1 MSLLAG
7 VSRNA
12 RELIISGESERP
24 EDAVSKVLDEFVLQG
39 NAFEMESQIASEA
52 VRRLHGFGVLQPY
65 LDDKGI
71 EEIWIN
77 RPNQIFVA
85 SSGGV
90 EAIELDLNAEEL
102 RTLIFKMLRQSG
114 RRLDR
119 TMPFVDA
126 ALPDGSRLHVV
137 IPEVTASHWSV
148 NIRKFPVGVITLDQL
163 VEWNSLTAK
172 QAEYL
177 KIAVKTG
184 QNMLIAGATH
194 SGKTTLLCAL
204 INELESGT
212 RLVSCEETFEIR
224 SNLVDWVAMQTR
236 QPNLEGQGEI
246 PLRRLVKE
254 ALRMRPS
261 YLVIGEVRE
270 AESLDLLIGMNSGIP
285 GLCTIHANSTQS
297 ALLKL
302 CTLPLLAG
310 PNISS
315 EFVRATT
322 VQAVDLVVQCSNT
335 AERGRWI
342 SEIATVTAGID
353 GGPIATRVAL

>member
-1 MSLLAG
+1 
-7 VSRNA
+7 
-12 RELIISGESERP
+12 
-24 EDAVSKVLDEFVLQG
+24 
-39 NAFEMESQIASEA
+39 
-52 VRRLHGFGVLQPY
+52 
-65 LDDKGI
+65 
-71 EEIWIN
+71 
-77 RPNQIFVA
+77 
-85 SSGGV
+85 
-90 EAIELDLNAEEL
+90 
-102 RTLIFKMLRQSG
+102 
-114 RRLDR
+114 
-119 TMPFVDA
+119 
-126 ALPDGSRLHVV
+126 
-137 IPEVTASHWSV
+137 V
-148 NIRKFPVGVITLDQL
+148 NIRKFPAGVTSLDQL
-163 VEWNSLTAK
+163 VAWKSLTVS

-177 KIAVKTG
+177 REAVRSG

-204 INELESGT
+204 LNELHRDT

-224 SNLVDWVAMQTR
+224 ADLPDWVAMQTR

-285 GLCTIHANSTQS
+285 GLCTIHANSTQA
-297 ALLKL
+297 ALIKL

-315 EFVRATT
+315 DFVRATT
-322 VQAVDLVVQCSNT
+322 VQAVNLVVQCSNT
-335 AERGRWI
+335 PERGRWI

-353 GGPIATRVAL
+353 GSPIATRVDI